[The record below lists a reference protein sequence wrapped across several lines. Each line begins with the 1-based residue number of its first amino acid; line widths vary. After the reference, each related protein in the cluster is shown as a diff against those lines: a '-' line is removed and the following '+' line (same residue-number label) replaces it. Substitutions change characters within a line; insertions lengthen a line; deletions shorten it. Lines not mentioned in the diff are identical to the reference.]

1 MPATCARSRRLLGHV
16 ATASGHPAA
25 DAVYATWALGRVL
38 DEARALPLHRVL
50 LVCEEDNLASVRTI
64 ERHSGALEGVQ
75 DTEHGVVR
83 RYWIT
88 L

>member
-1 MPATCARSRRLLGHV
+1 M
-16 ATASGHPAA
+16 
-25 DAVYATWALGRVL
+25 L
-38 DEARALPLHRVL
+38 DEARGPALHRVL
-50 LVCEEDNLASVRTI
+50 LVCEEDNIASVRTI
-64 ERHSGALEGVQ
+64 ERHGGVLDGAQ